1 MSQDVAIG
9 MIVLERIIR
18 ATAAAHPGEE
28 SEESP
33 YVDAYCRQASHP
45 ALPSKTA
52 SFRGVAFPETL
63 G

>member
-9 MIVLERIIR
+9 MIVLERIIM

-28 SEESP
+28 SEVGP

-45 ALPSKTA
+45 A
-52 SFRGVAFPETL
+52 VAFPETL